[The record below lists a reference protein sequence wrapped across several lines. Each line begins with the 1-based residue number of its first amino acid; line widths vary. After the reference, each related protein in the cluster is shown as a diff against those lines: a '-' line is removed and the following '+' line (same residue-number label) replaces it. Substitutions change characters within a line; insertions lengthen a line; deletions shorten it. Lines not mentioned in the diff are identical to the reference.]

1 MPGSSNKAGNPDKM
15 VSTRQRWSSSGAKAP
30 CIETRCLLDH
40 RVESVP
46 KKTTTTSVQKVLARI
61 RPVWIERVG
70 HELARGMEVRADFE
84 EQLARFFDL
93 LEQSITT
100 GDPAWMDSILLD
112 WAKSSTETDLEQ
124 GLYHVSFLI
133 NHMIALTIQ
142 VTRETLTKQQALDLL
157 AAVIPVYTYG
167 LGVVARYEME
177 TRVEHISSEMA
188 KVQKQM
194 QRVDKSKSAFISVAA
209 HELKTPLTLI
219 EGYASM
225 MEDLMRENNGM
236 SPESLLAGIGTGIG
250 RLRTI
255 VDDMIDVSMIDNDLL
270 RLNFQPMQ
278 VNQILAALSIEFKTI
293 MRNRKLTM
301 DIQDHEA
308 GKQWIYIDS
317 GRIMQALRNVIN
329 NAIKYTPDG
338 GTITINGRKLPG
350 FIEVIITDTGIGI
363 SPEDQAL
370 IFEKFGQLGR
380 VELHSSGRTKFKG
393 GGPGLGLPIARGILE
408 AHGGSIWVESEGY
421 DEFKCPGA
429 TFHILIP
436 ARTESPDPRMA
447 KLFDTLGTKE

>member
-1 MPGSSNKAGNPDKM
+1 
-15 VSTRQRWSSSGAKAP
+15 
-30 CIETRCLLDH
+30 
-40 RVESVP
+40 
-46 KKTTTTSVQKVLARI
+46 
-61 RPVWIERVG
+61 
-70 HELARGMEVRADFE
+70 MEVRTDFE

-124 GLYHVSFLI
+124 GLYHVSYLI
-133 NHMIALTIQ
+133 NHMMSLTIQ
-142 VTRETLTKQQALDLL
+142 VARDTLTKQQALDLL
-157 AAVIPVYTYG
+157 AAVIPVFTYG

-194 QRVDKSKSAFISVAA
+194 ERVDKSKSAFISVAA

-225 MEDLMRENNGM
+225 MEDVIRENKGM
-236 SPESLLAGIGTGIG
+236 SMDSLLAGIATGIG

-255 VDDMIDVSMIDNDLL
+255 VDDMIDVSMIDNNLL
-270 RLNFQPMQ
+270 QLNFQPMQ
-278 VNQILAALSIEFKTI
+278 IGQMVEALSIEFRTTLRK
-293 MRNRKLTM
+293 RNLSM
-301 DIQDHEA
+301 DIQDHP
-308 GKQWIYIDS
+308 GTRQWIYADS
-317 GRIMQALRNVIN
+317 ARMMQALRNVLN

-338 GTITINGRKLPG
+338 GTIIITGRKLSG
-350 FIEVIITDTGIGI
+350 FIEVIISDTGIGI
-363 SPEDQAL
+363 SPENQAL

-380 VELHSSGRTKFKG
+380 VELHSSGKTKFKG
-393 GGPGLGLPIARGILE
+393 GGPGLGLPISRGILE

-421 DEFKCPGA
+421 DEIKCPGS

-436 ARTESPDPRMA
+436 SRTESPDPKMA
-447 KLFDTLGTKE
+447 KLFDTLGTKD

>member
-1 MPGSSNKAGNPDKM
+1 MP
-15 VSTRQRWSSSGAKAP
+15 R
-30 CIETRCLLDH
+30 
-40 RVESVP
+40 
-46 KKTTTTSVQKVLARI
+46 KTTTTIQKVLTRV
-61 RPVWIERVG
+61 RPAWIERVG
-70 HELARGMEVRADFE
+70 QELARGMEVRAGFE
-84 EQLARFFDL
+84 EQLSRFFDL
-93 LEQSITT
+93 LEQSVTT

-112 WAKSSTETDLEQ
+112 WAKSSTETDLEE

-133 NHMIALTIQ
+133 NRMIALTIQ
-142 VTRETLTKQQALDLL
+142 VARETLTKQQALDLL
-157 AAVIPVYTYG
+157 AAVIPIYTYG

-219 EGYASM
+219 EGYTSM
-225 MEDLMRENNGM
+225 IEDLIRENKGV
-236 SPESLLAGIGTGIG
+236 SLESLLAGISTGIE

-255 VDDMIDVSMIDNDLL
+255 VDDMIDVSMIDNNLL
-270 RLNFQPMQ
+270 QLNYQPIQ
-278 VNQILAALSIEFKTI
+278 VSQMIDALSIEFKTI
-293 MRNRKLTM
+293 IRNRKLTM
-301 DIQDHEA
+301 DIQDYEG
-308 GKQWIYIDS
+308 GKQWIYTDS
-317 GRIMQALRNVIN
+317 ARIMQALRNVIN

-350 FIEVIITDTGIGI
+350 FIEVIISATGIGI
-363 SPEDQAL
+363 SPENQAV

-380 VELHSSGRTKFKG
+380 VELHSSGKTKFKG

-408 AHGGSIWVESEGY
+408 AHGGSIWVESKGY
-421 DEFKCPGA
+421 DEIRCPGS
-429 TFHILIP
+429 TFHILLP
-436 ARTESPDPRMA
+436 ARTESPDPKMA